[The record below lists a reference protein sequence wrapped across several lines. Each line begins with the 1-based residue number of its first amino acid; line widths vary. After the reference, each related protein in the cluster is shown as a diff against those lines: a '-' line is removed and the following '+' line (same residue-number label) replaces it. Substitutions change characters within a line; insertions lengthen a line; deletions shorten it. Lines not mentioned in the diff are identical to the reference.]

1 MQQKYFELCLKKS
14 GRLSR
19 SPRFI
24 WLSHS
29 LFLYFLLI
37 SWIYVYIFLIYADH
51 ISQVGKRS
59 INPRKLPTGWDK
71 LSFKETHLVNLIL
84 IMHQEEDGLNAKIIK
99 YSSLINKGKFE
110 NWKGEDSNKLNI
122 QFSLGSNDVIDFI
135 YGMNC
140 MGGCYFNK
148 TTIE

>member
-1 MQQKYFELCLKKS
+1 M
-14 GRLSR
+14 
-19 SPRFI
+19 FI
-24 WLSHS
+24 FS
-29 LFLYFLLI
+29 LFTPI
-37 SWIYVYIFLIYADH
+37 IFL
-51 ISQVGKRS
+51 
-59 INPRKLPTGWDK
+59 KLEKEASTQGNFPPGAT
-71 LSFKETHLVNLIL
+71 FKETHLVNLIL

-135 YGMNC
+135 YGINC